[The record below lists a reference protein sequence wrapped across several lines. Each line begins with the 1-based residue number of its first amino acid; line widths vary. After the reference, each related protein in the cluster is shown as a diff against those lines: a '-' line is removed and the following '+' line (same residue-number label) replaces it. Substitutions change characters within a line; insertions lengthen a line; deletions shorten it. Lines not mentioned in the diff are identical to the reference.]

1 MSRHRR
7 HPSEATSRAVERSAG
22 ELATLASQRMDEHL
36 RWYREL
42 SAEERSQVGLVAQAG
57 ISQFIAWFHQEES
70 HPPSAISIFANAPQE
85 LTRSV
90 SLRQTLDLVR
100 TVVDVVESRVES
112 LAGPGD
118 EQLLRESVLRFSRE
132 IAFAAAEVYAGAAE
146 ARGAWDAR
154 LEALVVDGV
163 LRGEADESMQSR
175 ASALGWGEV
184 ADVTF
189 VVGTTP
195 SVAGGAVPAVDDLR
209 RSVRQHGVEALAIVQ
224 RSRLIAILGST
235 RDALRVVEAVADCF
249 GPGPVV
255 LGPTVPHL
263 FAAGRSARAALSGLS
278 AAAAWPEAPRVVE
291 SDALLAERAL
301 AGDQPA
307 SRTLVDR
314 VHRPLAAA
322 SHAALLTTATAYLE
336 SGGALEAT
344 ARTLFV
350 HPNTVRYR
358 LGRICDATGY
368 DLTVPREAWT
378 VRIALALGRLAAARS
393 STPGAGVSRGSA
405 GTGGGAGAAGGAG
418 AGGGA
423 GRSGSSLDPVD
434 RSRTRRGK
442 GAPTADVLLEE
453 TSKLSPATS

>member
-1 MSRHRR
+1 VSDQRR

-163 LRGEADESMQSR
+163 LRGEADDYMQSR
-175 ASALGWGEV
+175 ASALGWGDV

-195 SVAGGAVPAVDDLR
+195 AVVGGTVPAVDDLR

-224 RSRLIAILGST
+224 RSRLIAILGGT
-235 RDALRVVEAVADCF
+235 REALRVVEAVSDCF
-249 GPGPVV
+249 GPGPIV

-278 AAAAWPEAPRVVE
+278 AAAAWPEVPRVVE

-301 AGDQPA
+301 AGDPQA
-307 SRTLVDR
+307 RRLLVDR
-314 VHRPLAAA
+314 VHRPLASA

-344 ARTLFV
+344 ARGLFV

-378 VRIALALGRLAAARS
+378 VRIGLSLGRLAAAGT
-393 STPGAGVSRGSA
+393 TPSPSA
-405 GTGGGAGAAGGAG
+405 AG
-418 AGGGA
+418 AGRA
-423 GRSGSSLDPVD
+423 GSPVGSSMGSSMGSPVGSFP
-434 RSRTRRGK
+434 RL
-442 GAPTADVLLEE
+442 PTPSASGLLEE
-453 TSKLSPATS
+453 TSKLSETTS